1 MSVVKLPSKNT
12 AAAILVVIVLT
23 AGIGVYSRRETLFAE
38 KEKGESAPAGV
49 IVKTEKIAADK
60 TISDKIVQNMSIEAE
75 KRVKLLPRV
84 TGRLL
89 SLSVKTGDSVRR
101 GQQLGVLEHEQQDA
115 LILSTAAQAA
125 SARADS
131 EKARAQMQNAKTNVE
146 RYRRLEKEGFST
158 QQQLDAME
166 TEYASAAAAYS
177 AARAKERQYAAESAR
192 VASAKDDYIIRAPMD
207 GVVLDDYSLTAGA
220 MISPSSPVLD
230 IADLRRLKATLKVL
244 EAKIFSVKPGMP
256 VQLRFDAL
264 PGETFEGSV
273 SRIDQY
279 VDPETRTSSV
289 EISLDNEKQAGGRL
303 RPGMFGDAAI
313 IEREYRNAVTV
324 PEGAL
329 HSGDGGSYLFVV
341 KEGRAEM
348 REVVAGVR
356 EGARVQITKGL
367 APGEEVVTFGGNSL
381 AGGEEVSVQ
390 N

>member
-1 MSVVKLPSKNT
+1 MSVVKLPNKNIAT
-12 AAAILVVIVLT
+12 AILVVVVLT
-23 AGIGVYSRRETLFAE
+23 AGIGVYSRREALFAE
-38 KEKGESAPAGV
+38 KEKGEAAPAGV
-49 IVKTEKIAADK
+49 IVKTEKVAADK

-146 RYRRLEKEGFST
+146 RYRRLEEEGFST

-166 TEYASAAAAYS
+166 TEYASAVAAYS

-230 IADLRRLKATLKVL
+230 IADLRRLKATLKVP

-289 EISLDNEKQAGGRL
+289 EISLDN
-303 RPGMFGDAAI
+303 
-313 IEREYRNAVTV
+313 
-324 PEGAL
+324 
-329 HSGDGGSYLFVV
+329 
-341 KEGRAEM
+341 
-348 REVVAGVR
+348 
-356 EGARVQITKGL
+356 
-367 APGEEVVTFGGNSL
+367 
-381 AGGEEVSVQ
+381 
-390 N
+390 